1 MTSGAGRVAVLAAFV
16 AVAVVLFVALQDDG
30 SDDRGGDSTDATVSE
45 QTTSVPAPPPEPPV
59 EVIQMRDG
67 APVGGVRDLTYAK
80 GDQIR
85 IKVKLDE
92 PQEDVH
98 IHGYEEERLS
108 PTEEA
113 TFDFPAK
120 IEGIF
125 ELEAHGPDG
134 DVVLAEIRVEPS

>member
-1 MTSGAGRVAVLAAFV
+1 MTSGAGRIAILAAFV
-16 AVAVVLFVALQDDG
+16 AVAAVLFVVLQDDG
-30 SDDRGGDSTDATVSE
+30 GDDGGGDTEATVAE
-45 QTTSVPAPPPEPPV
+45 QTTSVPAPPPEPPL

-80 GDQIR
+80 GERIR

-98 IHGYEEERLS
+98 IHGYEEERLN
-108 PTEEA
+108 PTTEA
-113 TFDFPAK
+113 SFDFPAK

-134 DVVLAEIRVEPS
+134 DVVLAEIRVEPA

>member
-1 MTSGAGRVAVLAAFV
+1 MTSGAGRIAILAAFV
-16 AVAVVLFVALQDDG
+16 AVAAVLFVVLQDDG
-30 SDDRGGDSTDATVSE
+30 GDDGGGDTEATVAE
-45 QTTSVPAPPPEPPV
+45 QTTSVPAPPPEPPL
-59 EVIQMRDG
+59 EVIQMRNG

-80 GDQIR
+80 GERIR

-98 IHGYEEERLS
+98 IHGYEEERLN
-108 PTEEA
+108 PTTEA
-113 TFDFPAK
+113 SFDFPAK

-134 DVVLAEIRVEPS
+134 DVVLAEIRVEPA